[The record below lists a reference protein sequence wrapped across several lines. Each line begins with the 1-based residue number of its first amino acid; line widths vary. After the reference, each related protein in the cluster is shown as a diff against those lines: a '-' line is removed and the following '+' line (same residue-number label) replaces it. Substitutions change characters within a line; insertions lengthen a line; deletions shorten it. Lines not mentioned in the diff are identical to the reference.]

1 MDSSLT
7 RSPQLLPF
15 HAPKLGA
22 WLDSASGDD
31 LDALTFG
38 VIEVD
43 DDGAVVFY
51 NRYESEF
58 TGLAPED
65 VVGRSFFTD
74 VAPCTNNSLFFGRFR
89 DGLKEDGYDASL
101 RYTLTYRLRP
111 TLVNVRI
118 VRYNDRN
125 WILVAPHT
133 ARDTFGSRLAI
144 SRRIHTGV

>member
-1 MDSSLT
+1 MASSLT
-7 RSPQLLPF
+7 RSPQSLPF

-22 WLDSASGDD
+22 WLDSASRAD
-31 LDALTFG
+31 LDALSFG
-38 VIEVD
+38 AIEVD

-58 TGLAPED
+58 TGFAPGD

-74 VAPCTNNSLFFGRFR
+74 VAPCTHNPLFFGRFR
-89 DGLKEDGYDASL
+89 AGLEEEEYDASL

-125 WILVAPHT
+125 WILVSPHT
-133 ARDTFGSRLAI
+133 ARDTVGSRLAI
-144 SRRIHTGV
+144 SRRIHAGV

>member
-1 MDSSLT
+1 MASSPT
-7 RSPQLLPF
+7 RSPQSLPF
-15 HAPKLGA
+15 DAPRLGA
-22 WLDSASGDD
+22 WLDSASRDE

-65 VVGRSFFTD
+65 VVGRSFFSD
-74 VAPCTNNSLFFGRFR
+74 VAPCTNNPLFFGRFR
-89 DGLKEDGYDASL
+89 DGLEQDVYDTSL

-111 TLVNVRI
+111 TLVDVRI
-118 VRYNDRN
+118 ARYNGRN
-125 WILVAPHT
+125 WILVTPNT
-133 ARDTFGSRLAI
+133 TRDSVGPRLTI

>member
-1 MDSSLT
+1 MATLPT
-7 RSPQLLPF
+7 RSPQSLPF

-22 WLDSASGDD
+22 WLDSASREN
-31 LDALTFG
+31 LDALSFG

-74 VAPCTNNSLFFGRFR
+74 VAPCTNNPLFFGRFR
-89 DGLKEDGYDASL
+89 DGLEEDVYDVSL

-111 TLVNVRI
+111 TLVNVRL
-118 VRYNDRN
+118 VRYNERN
-125 WILVAPHT
+125 WILVTPHT
-133 ARDTFGSRLAI
+133 ARDTVGSRLAI
-144 SRRIHTGV
+144 SRRIHAGA